1 MCQPK
6 IQGGLGIHDLEVK
19 NNVLVSKWLH
29 KLLTTNGTWQ
39 EMIRNIW
46 ISAFITSPIESWG
59 FTFLGR
65 FMKAKHDFL
74 RYGSFIIKDGSQIRF
89 WEDKWLGNAALL
101 DQYPCLYII

>member
-39 EMIRNIW
+39 EMIRNKY
-46 ISAFITSPIESWG
+46 FG
-59 FTFLGR
+59 FQHL
-65 FMKAKHDFL
+65 
-74 RYGSFIIKDGSQIRF
+74 SQ
-89 WEDKWLGNAALL
+89 ALL
-101 DQYPCLYII
+101 KAGDSHF